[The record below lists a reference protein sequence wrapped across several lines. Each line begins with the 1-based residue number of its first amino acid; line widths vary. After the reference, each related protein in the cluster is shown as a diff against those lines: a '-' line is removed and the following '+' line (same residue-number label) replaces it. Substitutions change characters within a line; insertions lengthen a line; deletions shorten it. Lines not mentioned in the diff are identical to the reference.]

1 MELSDLKGVGAAR
14 LKALGEAGVSTLSG
28 LLLTLPSSYRDTTT
42 STPLREVSPGG
53 VFCVEGALKAP
64 PKLSRFRGMTAVTAR
79 LCDESGSLPLVW
91 YNQPWMEK
99 QLPTEGLIVLYGRIE
114 RDKRGV
120 VRMNCPSVV
129 TERALLPVYRRL
141 GAIPA
146 KSLMEIMRQALTEID
161 ACCPETLPRALRMK
175 YGLCERNF
183 AIRQAHFPE
192 SREHLLLA
200 LRRVA
205 FEQALFYQ
213 TATLLLRGERA
224 RGVSVA
230 VPSGAVEAFWRTL
243 PFSPTGAQ
251 RRVLDEIV
259 GDLACDRAMARIVQG
274 DVGSG
279 KTAVAFGAMTIAAR
293 AGFQCAMMAPTEI
306 LARQH
311 MKSAQKLLETQGI
324 SCGLLLGGMKVKERR
339 EALQKIASGEW
350 QVVIGTHALLS
361 EPVQYGNL
369 GLVVTDE
376 QHRFGVRQ
384 RKVLSDK
391 AETTPNVLV
400 MSATPIPRTLA
411 LILYG
416 DLDLSIIDEM
426 PPGRTPVTTR
436 IVPESKREAMYEFI
450 IREAKNG
457 GQSYI
462 VCPLVEE
469 NDALDAKSA
478 RDSYAELCTGALK
491 SLRVGLTY
499 GSQPPEE
506 KQQTLDA
513 FSRGETDVLVAT
525 TVVEV
530 GVDVPNASVMV
541 IENAD
546 RFGLSQLHQLRGRV
560 GRGKRESWCF
570 LMGEP
575 NERLRA
581 LCMTNDGFAIA
592 QKDLELRGPGDLMG
606 TRQHGE
612 SGIPGM
618 PGIADARL
626 IEETSACLKE
636 LQSPGN
642 ADDWAIVRE
651 NARAAFD
658 AALRQIAM
666 N

>member
-1 MELSDLKGVGAAR
+1 MELKDLKGVGAAR
-14 LKALGEAGVSTLSG
+14 LKALEEANVTTLSE

-42 STPLREVSPGG
+42 STPLGEIYPGG

-79 LCDESGSLPLVW
+79 LCDESGSLPLIW
-91 YNQPWMEK
+91 YNQPWLAQ
-99 QLPTEGLIVLYGRIE
+99 QLPTDGWMVLYGRVE

-120 VRMNCPSVV
+120 ICMNSPVRVS
-129 TERALLPVYRRL
+129 ERGILPIYRKL

-146 KSLMEIMRQALTEID
+146 KTLMDIMRQALDQID
-161 ACCPETLPRALRMK
+161 ACCPETLPRALRLRH
-175 YGLCERNF
+175 GLCERNF

-213 TATLLLRGERA
+213 TATLLLRGERTKGI
-224 RGVSVA
+224 RIV
-230 VPSGAVEAFWRTL
+230 VPSGAEDAFWQML
-243 PFSPTGAQ
+243 PFAPTGAQ
-251 RRVLDEIV
+251 RRVLGEISA
-259 GDLACDRAMARIVQG
+259 DLASDSAMARIVQG

-279 KTAVAFGAMTIAAR
+279 KTAVAFGAMAMAAR
-293 AGFQCAMMAPTEI
+293 AGYQCALMAPTEI
-306 LARQH
+306 LSRQH
-311 MKSAQKLLETQGI
+311 MRNAQKMLESQGI
-324 SCGLLLGGMKVKERR
+324 SCGLLLGGMKAKERR

-350 QVVIGTHALLS
+350 QIVVGTHALLS
-361 EPVQYGNL
+361 GPVMYHNL

-384 RKVLSDK
+384 RKILSDK
-391 AETTPNVLV
+391 ASSPPNVLV

-411 LILYG
+411 MVLYG
-416 DLDLSIIDEM
+416 DLEISIIDEM

-436 IVPESKREAMYEFI
+436 IVPESKREAMYEFLI
-450 IREAKNG
+450 AEAKKG

-469 NDALDAKSA
+469 SEALDAKSA
-478 RDSYAELCTGALK
+478 RDTYAELCTGALK

-506 KQQTLDA
+506 KQQSLDA
-513 FSRGETDVLVAT
+513 FSRGDTDVLVAT

-530 GVDVPNASVMV
+530 GVDVPGATVMV

-560 GRGKRESWCF
+560 GRGRRESWCF

-581 LCMTNDGFAIA
+581 LCATGDGFEIA
-592 QKDLELRGPGDLMG
+592 QKDLELRGPGDLLG

-612 SGIPGM
+612 STM
-618 PGIADARL
+618 PGLPGLADAKL
-626 IEETSACLKE
+626 LEETSACLKE
-636 LQSPGN
+636 LQAPQN
-642 ADDWAIVRE
+642 AEDFETVKRS
-651 NARAAFD
+651 ARAAFD
-658 AALRQIAM
+658 SALAQIAM